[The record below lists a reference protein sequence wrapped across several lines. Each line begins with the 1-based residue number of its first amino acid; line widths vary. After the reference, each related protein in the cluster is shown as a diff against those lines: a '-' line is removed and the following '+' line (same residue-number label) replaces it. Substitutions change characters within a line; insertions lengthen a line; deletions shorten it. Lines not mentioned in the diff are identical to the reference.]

1 MNKIFDFLEK
11 HLMEP
16 MGTIANFQIVRA
28 ITAAGM
34 ASVPFTIVGSLFL
47 VLNIIPKA
55 FPFLTSIWEA
65 SFFKFSSLYMMANT
79 FTMGIL
85 TIYFTLIVGYE
96 LTKIKADEQ
105 EIKLDPLNGA
115 MLSMLAFFLT
125 VPEMVFENGKFA
137 LLTSITETEKVIN
150 GIRMGGFVDRL
161 GASGIFTGILM
172 SWLAVSLYA
181 LCVRKHWTVK
191 LPDVVPAGVSKSFT
205 TMIPAFVI
213 TIAVMVINAVLIMC
227 GYDIYKVVSIPF
239 SFVANITN
247 SWIGMM
253 IIPFLMAALWGV
265 GIHGANI
272 IGAFLNPI
280 ALANM
285 AYNVEVVAAGSGE
298 PFAYAGGFLAN
309 FVQIGGS
316 GQTLGLVICM
326 VLLAKSQQLKVL
338 GKASIVPSIFN
349 INEPIIFGM
358 PIIYN
363 PYILIPFILAPVAS
377 SLIAFLTISAGWV
390 SPIIAIAPWP
400 TPVGIASFLSTGGDY
415 RAAILSLVCLV
426 VSTLIYF
433 PFFKMYDKKLVA
445 DEEATLAAKENA

>member
-16 MGTIANFQIVRA
+16 MGKIANLQIVRA
-28 ITAAGM
+28 ITTAGM

-55 FPFLTSIWEA
+55 FPFLMPIWEA

-79 FTMGIL
+79 FTIGIL
-85 TIYFTLIVGYE
+85 TIYFTLIIGYE

-105 EIKLDPLNGA
+105 DINLDPLNGA
-115 MLSMLAFFLT
+115 MLSLLAFFLT
-125 VPEMVFENGKFA
+125 VPEMFFENGKFT
-137 LLTSITETEKVIN
+137 LLSSITESETVVN
-150 GIRMGGFVDRL
+150 GIRMGGFVSRL

-181 LCVRKHWTVK
+181 LCVRKHWTIK
-191 LPDVVPAGVSKSFT
+191 MPDVVPAGVSKSFT

-213 TIAVMVINAVLIMC
+213 TISVMVINAVFIMC
-227 GYDIYKVVSIPF
+227 GYDIYSIVSIPF

-285 AYNVEVVAAGSGE
+285 AHNVEVIAAGTGE

-309 FVQIGGS
+309 YVQIGGS

-338 GKASIVPSIFN
+338 GKAAIVPSIFN

-377 SLIAFLTISAGWV
+377 SLIAFLTINAGWV
-390 SPIIAIAPWP
+390 SPIVALAPWP
-400 TPVGIASFLSTGGDY
+400 TPVGIGSFLSTGGDY
-415 RAAILSLVCLV
+415 RAAILSFVCLA